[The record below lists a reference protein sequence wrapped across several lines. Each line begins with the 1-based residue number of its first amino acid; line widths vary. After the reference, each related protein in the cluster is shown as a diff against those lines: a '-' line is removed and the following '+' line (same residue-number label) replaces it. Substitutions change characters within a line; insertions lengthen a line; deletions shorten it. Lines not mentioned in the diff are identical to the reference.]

1 MFVNK
6 NVKYKERFIGAL
18 KSLQR

>member
-6 NVKYKERFIGAL
+6 NVKYKERFIGTL